1 MDRVIYRFLKAGL
14 QTGRAE
20 RDIEEVIERFQFVQD
35 FEGAVNL
42 CWASSI
48 NWQHHLFPGFKQVKA
63 AEYSPKTLLLCI
75 LFRS

>member
-1 MDRVIYRFLKAGL
+1 MDRVIYRFLKSGL

-42 CWASSI
+42 CWASS
-48 NWQHHLFPGFKQVKA
+48 QQLA
-63 AEYSPKTLLLCI
+63 ASSLSRL
-75 LFRS
+75 